1 MKSCLARASPS
12 LDALLAGDA
21 LRSTSCPRAGAAG
34 CPCHSVTPLLC
45 VTAGDAFL
53 KPRLMGTTPC
63 YLDQLCV
70 RLHPS
75 LEEFEEG
82 LLEQLSSDR
91 LLKVMPT

>member
-1 MKSCLARASPS
+1 
-12 LDALLAGDA
+12 
-21 LRSTSCPRAGAAG
+21 
-34 CPCHSVTPLLC
+34 
-45 VTAGDAFL
+45 
-53 KPRLMGTTPC
+53 MGTTPC

-70 RLHPS
+70 CLHPS